1 MIVFS
6 QLISGVGIA
15 RIITYSFILNCQKST
30 LYIFHPI
37 ENNVIFLSNK
47 TNQQM
52 RHTSKNKI
60 RKTRTPN
67 KGSTNYPTK
76 TKRPKI
82 KEQTHPSSDATE
94 ALQQSKAHSFYMLST
109 FAILSVGTNGRCEAT
124 LYPFSAASWT
134 VWLYFSEQYP
144 AVGPTA

>member
-1 MIVFS
+1 
-6 QLISGVGIA
+6 
-15 RIITYSFILNCQKST
+15 
-30 LYIFHPI
+30 
-37 ENNVIFLSNK
+37 
-47 TNQQM
+47 M
-52 RHTSKNKI
+52 RHTHP
-60 RKTRTPN
+60 KTKYEKQEPTN

-82 KEQTHPSSDATE
+82 REQTDPSSDATE
-94 ALQQSKAHSFYMLST
+94 ALQQSQAHSFYMLST